1 MSGFEL
7 KRRDFLGAATGLLAA
22 AGLSASAQAGE
33 RPRVANP
40 RATDGDERHEPN
52 WDERLTLTVGPNKA
66 DLVGSD
72 DRVLQAAVDYV
83 ARLGGGTVRVLPGY
97 FDVFVEL
104 IAAGQDQAAQ
114 QAAALKMNQMQLDM
128 WDFSTS
134 GGKLNIAFSYVYMLV
149 TVALWNIAAGTAYR
163 YVTADPAAG

>member
-83 ARLGGGTVRVLPGY
+83 DRLGGGTVRVLPGTY
-97 FDVFVEL
+97 TLRNAVHLPAKIRVLGSGEDSVITK
-104 IAAGQDQAAQ
+104 IASQ
-114 QAAALKMNQMQLDM
+114 
-128 WDFSTS
+128 
-134 GGKLNIAFSYVYMLV
+134 
-149 TVALWNIAAGTAYR
+149 TVPLSEDSDW
-163 YVTADPAAG
+163 